1 MATDF
6 SVAGEDGHK
15 KALLQAA
22 IRKFGLNAEENLAAP
37 LLEALKQGKGFAGC
51 IVGDA
56 DEGVLTLGEEKD
68 THFVLP
74 ADGQKALLAIGELF
88 NKIKKDAAPAAA
100 KPSAVKPTAPKAPAG
115 KAPAAKAPAARDGIA
130 KSPAAKAPVA
140 EKETGEEEPAT
151 EDEAPEEKEKPTEKP
166 APARTEKPAAAA
178 KAKPRKKAVGV
189 WGIDLGECGLKA
201 IRLVE
206 EEGQVVATAFD
217 FVEHPKILSQ
227 PDADRDQLT
236 REALDKFLSR
246 NSIKGDIV
254 CISVPGQSGLAR
266 FVKLPPV
273 EEKKIGDIVRFE
285 AKQQI
290 PFNLDEVV
298 WDYQK
303 LGSGVVT
310 DGFALDTEIG
320 LFAIKRDAVNKSLQH
335 FKDVAVDIHI
345 IQMSPLALCNF
356 VAYDLLNKDVG
367 QAEDDGKREAV
378 VALDIGTDSSNLV
391 ITDGG
396 RIIWQ
401 RPIPLGGNHFT
412 RALTKDLKLTFAKAE
427 HLKRNAMKS
436 PELKKILAAIKPV
449 LSDFVSEVQRSL
461 GYFTNTHR
469 DVQIQYMVGLGNAFR
484 LPGLQRFLAEKLQL
498 DVRKLDKLQRLKG
511 SGVVDA
517 PVFTENLLSF
527 AVAYGLALQGLQK
540 ARLLTN
546 LLPQEI
552 RMERLI
558 KAKKPFAVAAAA
570 VLLLSVAALAAG
582 FGAQWSAYGGK
593 PVVDAKA
600 RGKKANDAVKA
611 AAKSFEE
618 AKEEA
623 EKEGKA
629 IDSIVGGRD
638 EQSNLLYLT
647 KFIDESIPRPE
658 DAFPIGQSEDKKRY
672 FFNLP
677 DVVAWEPKA
686 KSPNDPK
693 GYLVPAQEAYST
705 EWLQWRRGQAA
716 GKNKDELGGGI
727 DRLIQFNVEAVSFR
741 YATKLSDVWAKLPAK
756 LKTSERGTFILPES
770 DLKNPPGENDKGWV
784 VELRGYTYHNAKNV
798 FVIDMLMQNM
808 VRRAA
813 QLGPKWPIDLT
824 PPAPVDDKTQSPTGG
839 DQPAAP
845 VRPISHVILFNSTSK
860 DIASASVPFELIDK
874 TKLGEVV
881 GSGTAAPAGGGT
893 PPANTG
899 GSNTGSSG
907 PTGSGG
913 ARTTATG
920 GGGWTP
926 LGSESL
932 GSGSTT
938 TAAKPPAGSKLY
950 SRTEFVIFFFWRE
963 PTEVSD
969 NLLTKKSAPASN
981 TGGPGGQGAPPN
993 VGPGGNGP
1001 PPNIGGK

>member
-6 SVAGEDGHK
+6 SVQGEDGHK

-22 IRKFGLNAEENLAAP
+22 IRKFGLNVEESLAPP
-37 LLEALKQGKGFAGC
+37 LFEALKQGTGFDGC
-51 IVGDA
+51 IVGEA
-56 DEGVLTLGEEKD
+56 GESVLTLGEEKE

-74 ADGQKALLAIGELF
+74 ADGQKALLAIGEHF
-88 NKIKKDAAPAAA
+88 HKIKKPAPAAKEPAAAKAPAAA
-100 KPSAVKPTAPKAPAG
+100 A
-115 KAPAAKAPAARDGIA
+115 KAPAAKAPVAKDGITKTA
-130 KSPAAKAPVA
+130 TPKAPMI
-140 EKETGEEEPAT
+140 EKETSDEES
-151 EDEAPEEKEKPTEKP
+151 EDEEAPAEKPV
-166 APARTEKPAAAA
+166 EKPAAAKA
-178 KAKPRKKAVGV
+178 DKPAPAVKAKSHKKSVGV

-206 EEGQVVATAFD
+206 EDGQVVATAFD

-246 NSIKGDIV
+246 NSIKGDVV

-320 LFAIKRDAVNKSLQH
+320 LFAIKREAVNKYLQH

-345 IQMSPLALCNF
+345 IQMSPLALCNY

-367 QAEDDGKREAV
+367 QPEEESKNEAV

-511 SGVVDA
+511 PGIVDA

-582 FGAQWSAYGGK
+582 YGAQWAAYGGK

-600 RGKKANDAVKA
+600 AGKKVKEGVEKA
-611 AAKSFEE
+611 QKAFEE

-638 EQSNLLYLT
+638 EQPNWLHLT
-647 KFIDESIPRPE
+647 RFIDESIPRPE
-658 DAFPIGQSEDKKRY
+658 DAFPKGPPGRQWYD
-672 FFNLP
+672 LP
-677 DVVAWEPKA
+677 PSSKE
-686 KSPNDPK
+686 
-693 GYLVPAQEAYST
+693 YLAGAVDAYNT
-705 EWLQWRRGQAA
+705 EWLPWRRGTA
-716 GKNKDELGGGI
+716 GSRKDNELGDGLN
-727 DRLIQFNVEAVSFR
+727 RLIQFNIEAVSCRFSP
-741 YATKLSDVWAKLPAK
+741 KLSDFWKKLPEK
-756 LKTSERGTFILPES
+756 LKTTERGTFVLPES
-770 DLKNPPGENDKGWV
+770 DLKNPPGDNDKGWV
-784 VELRGYTYHNAKNV
+784 VELRGYTYHDKGNV
-798 FVIDMLMQNM
+798 FVINVLMQNI

-813 QLGPKWPIDLT
+813 EKGARWPIELTTPPPAAADDKTPT
-824 PPAPVDDKTQSPTGG
+824 PPAGGG
-839 DQPAAP
+839 DQPAAT
-845 VRPISHVILFNSTSK
+845 VRPVSHVILFNSNEK
-860 DIASASVPFELIDK
+860 KGASASTPFELINDS
-874 TKLGEVV
+874 KLKEVV
-881 GSGTAAPAGGGT
+881 SSTASAAAPPPAGGQAPPANVGIGGPPNAPGGPPAGAPVGGNPNAGGGT
-893 PPANTG
+893 SDWKPL
-899 GSNTGSSG
+899 GSEQLGS
-907 PTGSGG
+907 
-913 ARTTATG
+913 TTATG
-920 GGGWTP
+920 GKQP
-926 LGSESL
+926 A
-932 GSGSTT
+932 SGSKTYT
-938 TAAKPPAGSKLY
+938 
-950 SRTEFVIFFFWRE
+950 RTEFVIFFIWRE
-963 PTEVSD
+963 PTVTSD
-969 NLLTKKSAPASN
+969 SLLKPRTAPAASQ
-981 TGGPGGQGAPPN
+981 TPGGFPGGPMPP
-993 VGPGGNGP
+993 PGGM
-1001 PPNIGGK
+1001 